1 MQNLP
6 TIENIETLLEEEF
19 KSGNIGKGL
28 EKDLIHE
35 LMEINLLDQLVR
47 SRVEKF
53 VSKSIEI
60 NQEENTE
67 GENEKQT
74 DVISLISHQWF
85 ENRLDKYYLEKRDQ
99 YERVS
104 FQMFRTMSKG
114 IANEAYQRLIEGEES
129 WKSVNERWGTDTE
142 KENEGKY
149 VQIRISNINRIIY
162 KALRRLKEG
171 EISQPFRTGK
181 LITIVKLIKWRN
193 VELNKDLKKV
203 LEKEM
208 YADWIIEKT
217 KAIVD
222 RMT

>member
-1 MQNLP
+1 M
-6 TIENIETLLEEEF
+6 
-19 KSGNIGKGL
+19 
-28 EKDLIHE
+28 
-35 LMEINLLDQLVR
+35 
-47 SRVEKF
+47 
-53 VSKSIEI
+53 
-60 NQEENTE
+60 
-67 GENEKQT
+67 
-74 DVISLISHQWF
+74 
-85 ENRLDKYYLEKRDQ
+85 
-99 YERVS
+99 
-104 FQMFRTMSKG
+104 
-114 IANEAYQRLIEGEES
+114 
-129 WKSVNERWGTDTE
+129 NERWGTDTE

-193 VELNKDLKKV
+193 VELNKDLRKV

-222 RMT
+222 RMA